1 MSWFFKKPKVVE
13 PKVCRHKWKDFPW
26 YYEAAY
32 YQNYNQFKASIIEPY
47 VCIHCKERK
56 NVVLRDHHASC
67 SFDEAKETIDFWQEK
82 YKDKMLDSVLVE
94 DMIADMQLVDREYL
108 AIAEALVNPPKTNL
122 ETEMEQLIN
131 TIKVEHLP
139 SLNESYKPPASVKK
153 ATT

>member
-47 VCIHCKERK
+47 ICIHCKERK
-56 NVVLRDHHASC
+56 NVILCERNDSC
-67 SFDEAKETIDFWQEK
+67 SLEKAREIIDSWKQK
-82 YKDKMLDSVLVE
+82 YKDQMLDKVLVE

-108 AIAEALVNPPKTNL
+108 AIAEALANPPKSDL
-122 ETEMEQLIN
+122 EIEMEQLVK
-131 TIKVEHLP
+131 TIKAG
-139 SLNESYKPPASVKK
+139 SLNPDYKPAASVKT